1 MTLAAFRAQFP
12 HTERLVYLD
21 HAGLGPLPRPAV
33 EAVQTFLEERSLTNP
48 NNYWSALPRIQR
60 ARERAAA
67 MLGAPAAR
75 VDFTPNTSYA
85 LNALALGY
93 PWQPGDRV
101 AVPACEFPANLHPW
115 LQLRAL
121 GVGVDLIGHTDGVV
135 TADDVARALTPATR
149 VVAVSWVQF
158 LSGDRIDLAAV
169 ADVVHAR
176 GAVLAVDAMQG
187 LGAFRLDAPALGLDF
202 VACGAQKWLLG
213 MQGAAFLY
221 VTEDLQEQLRPVR
234 GWMNGPV
241 DWDDF
246 FNVSEDLHPDAMRFR
261 VGTLAS
267 GPLVALDASLG
278 LLLDLDPEEAEGQVL
293 AMARRIADGL
303 DTLGLARFGTGGVPN
318 SGIVT
323 TRHPAP
329 EEAHARLQA
338 AGIHVALRDR
348 KLRFAPHAY
357 TTEGDVDRALEA
369 VAATLAAGG

>member
-1 MTLAAFRAQFP
+1 MALAAFRAQFP

-21 HAGLGPLPRPAV
+21 NAGRGPLPLPAV
-33 EAVQTFLEERSLTNP
+33 EAMRLFLEERSLTDP
-48 NNYWSALPRIQR
+48 NNHWAALPRIER
-60 ARERAAA
+60 ARARLAA
-67 MLGAPAAR
+67 MMGAPVAR
-75 VDFTPNTSYA
+75 VDFSPNTSYA
-85 LNALALGY
+85 LNVLALGY

-115 LQLRAL
+115 LQLRAQ

-135 TADDVARALTPATR
+135 TVDDVARALTPTTR

-158 LSGDRIDLAAV
+158 LSGDRIDLAAL
-169 ADVVHAR
+169 ADVVHAH
-176 GAVLAVDAMQG
+176 GALLAVDAMQG

-213 MQGAAFLY
+213 MQGVAFLY
-221 VTEDLQEQLRPVR
+221 VTEELQERLRPVR
-234 GWMNGPV
+234 GWLNGPV
-241 DWDDF
+241 DWDNF
-246 FNVSEDLHPDAMRFR
+246 FTVSEDLHPDAMRFR

-267 GPLVALDASLG
+267 GPIVALDASLG
-278 LLLDLDPEEAEGQVL
+278 LLLDLDAGETEAQVL

-303 DTLGLARFGTGGVPN
+303 DGLGLARFGTGGVPN

-329 EEAHARLQA
+329 EDAHARLQA
-338 AGIHVALRDR
+338 AGIHLALRDR

-357 TTEGDVDRALEA
+357 TTEADVDRALEA
-369 VAATLAAGG
+369 VAATLRV